1 MSMMRSELD
10 SERKEKSELQ
20 TTAAKAEQAR
30 SEVTGMKHGGTTLGR
45 TLALGRT
52 QDSALPIWV
61 YSISS
66 IAGNNIIIRREV
78 AMWCAR

>member
-30 SEVTGMKHGGTTLGR
+30 SDVTGMKHGGTTLGR

-61 YSISS
+61 YSS
-66 IAGNNIIIRREV
+66 IAGDNIIIRREV